1 MCRTAILFGNEL
13 SRYSFGEKHPWNS
26 GRLQAFYSR
35 INQLDVIN
43 SSNVKLIPPV
53 IADES
58 IISSFQTK
66 EYVEFV
72 KKCSKNGQGYLDQ
85 GDTPSFKG
93 VFEASS
99 YVVGSTLLALEMVVN
114 KIDGIVHAFNPIGG
128 LHHAR
133 RNSAAGFC
141 VFNDIGI
148 AILQARNKYNIKKI
162 LYIDID
168 AHHGDGV
175 YYEFDDD
182 PDVYIA
188 DIHEDGSSLYPGT
201 GFESENGSG
210 KGKGTKLNLSL
221 SSGATDHDFIA
232 SFTKVEDFISS
243 LKCELIIFQCGAD
256 GLKGD
261 PLTHLQY
268 THKAHKYAAEVLH
281 EYAHKMCN
289 GRIIGL
295 GGGGYNRENIAN
307 AWTEVVKTFITNY
320 P

>member
-1 MCRTAILFGNEL
+1 MHEEIQ
-13 SRYSFGEKHPWNS
+13 S
-26 GRLQAFYSR
+26 
-35 INQLDVIN
+35 
-43 SSNVKLIPPV
+43 
-53 IADES
+53 
-58 IISSFQTK
+58 
-66 EYVEFV
+66 
-72 KKCSKNGQGYLDQ
+72 
-85 GDTPSFKG
+85 
-93 VFEASS
+93 
-99 YVVGSTLLALEMVVN
+99 
-114 KIDGIVHAFNPIGG
+114 
-128 LHHAR
+128 
-133 RNSAAGFC
+133 AGFC

-182 PDVYIA
+182 PDVYIT

-232 SFTKVEDFISS
+232 AFTKVEDFISS

-295 GGGGYNRENIAN
+295 GGGGYNTENIAN
-307 AWTEVVKTFITNY
+307 AWTEVVKTFIMNY